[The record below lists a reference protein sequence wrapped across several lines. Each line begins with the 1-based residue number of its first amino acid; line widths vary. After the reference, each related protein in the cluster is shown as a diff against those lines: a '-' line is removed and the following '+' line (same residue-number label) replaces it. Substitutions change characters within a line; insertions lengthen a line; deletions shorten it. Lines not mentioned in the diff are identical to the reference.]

1 MSDQAEPGST
11 KDVSEIVKAFSLGLG
26 PDAPASSDPH
36 FLASYHGI
44 NPDAICGER
53 CRHATNPRFLS
64 TRGIQIALT
73 RFDEIKVDFT
83 SGTLGDVHLPVV
95 SNSALYGPPLEDTYL
110 ILIMKILRGSARLE
124 GQMILTTL

>member
-64 TRGIQIALT
+64 TRGIQIALA
-73 RFDEIKVDFT
+73 RFDKIKVDFT
-83 SGTLGDVHLPVV
+83 SGTRA
-95 SNSALYGPPLEDTYL
+95 SASGVELCA
-110 ILIMKILRGSARLE
+110 LRPATGGYVPYNENIE
-124 GQMILTTL
+124 GLR